1 MSIAN
6 HMSVVHMYTLAL
18 PPRFP
23 LACSSFPSLVSPP
36 SFPPV
41 TQHAAHGD
49 AGGRGRSRGR
59 GAFPQGRRGR
69 GATLGAPP
77 RPSPAETEPPSR
89 EFALGSRPSRST
101 PPPQPPPGD
110 PAPSQPGGA
119 DAEANERRPPPVRR
133 RACVAKVEKYRPKV
147 IRDVVGNTEAMA
159 RLEVIAREGN
169 VPNMLL
175 AGAPGTGKTT
185 SIMCL
190 ARQVLGPK
198 VKEAVLELNA
208 SDDRGIDVVRNKIK
222 MFAQKKCSLGP
233 GQHKIVIL
241 DEADSMTSAAQQA
254 LRRTM
259 EIHSSTTRFALA
271 CNLSTKI
278 IEPIQSRC
286 AIVRFTRLA
295 DEEVLDR
302 LMHVCD
308 AEEVPRLPKGLE
320 AIVFTADGDMRQGL
334 NNLQATFYGFG
345 LISPDNVF
353 KVCDQPHPLAM
364 GKILQHCLDAKLDQ
378 ANQGMMS
385 LVEMGYSA
393 SDIIGTMFRVARNYD
408 MAEFLKLEV
417 LKEIGFCQMRISEGV
432 TSPLQLS
439 GLLAKMCKLRL
450 RSQQGGG

>member
-1 MSIAN
+1 MPPTAMQVDGAGAGAAEPSRKAAGAAGLPW
-6 HMSVVHMYTLAL
+6 VRPPAPPP
-18 PPRFP
+18 PPRR
-23 LACSSFPSLVSPP
+23 L
-36 SFPPV
+36 
-41 TQHAAHGD
+41 
-49 AGGRGRSRGR
+49 GG
-59 GAFPQGRRGR
+59 
-69 GATLGAPP
+69 
-77 RPSPAETEPPSR
+77 
-89 EFALGSRPSRST
+89 
-101 PPPQPPPGD
+101 
-110 PAPSQPGGA
+110 
-119 DAEANERRPPPVRR
+119 VR
-133 RACVAKVEKYRPKV
+133 ASAKVEKYRPKV
-147 IRDVVGNTEAMA
+147 IRDVVGNKEAMA

-198 VKEAVLELNA
+198 LKEAVLELNA

-241 DEADSMTSAAQQA
+241 DEADSMTAAAQQA

-308 AEEVPRLPKGLE
+308 AEDVPRLPKGLE